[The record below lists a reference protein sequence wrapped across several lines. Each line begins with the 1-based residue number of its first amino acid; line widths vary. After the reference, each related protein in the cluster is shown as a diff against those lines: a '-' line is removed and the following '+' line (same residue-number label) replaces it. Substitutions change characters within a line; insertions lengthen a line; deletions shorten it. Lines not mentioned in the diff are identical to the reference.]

1 MRRLGTT
8 QMQFVIKGTMAGRQG
23 KRMPPA
29 VVAVSVVFATG
40 LTWACSPSLDPVDAP
55 ASISGQRS
63 SSKTPPA
70 GSSPSH
76 REAGEIP
83 VAESAKASAALAE
96 TGTASVQSDASASLS
111 FAPPTI
117 QPELSG
123 AGKSDAYDPPQTEAE
138 RSSPLPMPA
147 PVASEKKP
155 ALAPKP
161 TATLP
166 SPRFAMVSPV
176 APIASPD
183 APAVLAKPE
192 RSAAAASAK
201 APGPDPAPEQA
212 KAVAKAPE
220 GSQPRPSSGRTV
232 AEPSANAAPATV
244 PKSMEQAAVAA
255 KATPAPVSAKAMT
268 LTAATGDGITRAPES
283 LQEDNAFASE
293 ADGPSIESIAAALRN
308 PPRRDLG
315 SSVSPEAMAWIL
327 GGPSHNLDEVVS
339 TASAAHKPDAVQ
351 VAAAQNPVAGSTS
364 LARVGVASTQSSD
377 EPAIGRRIP
386 ALTRVDP
393 QVLRESMARQASTPA
408 DHDSFA
414 SETLLAEVAT
424 SVNAPG
430 LKPAAVPVATQAV
443 PAVAASSE
451 TAITSAPQTA
461 LADNVAMGATARHA
475 GVYRQTAQ
483 GIEID
488 LPLRVNGAQAGAI
501 TLLIA
506 GASLEQPDVV
516 HGEFSVRLSAILQ
529 ALQPQ
534 MEPALYE
541 HLQGS
546 AGAAAQVT
554 LNDLRAAGITV
565 GFAPNGDLTLG

>member
-1 MRRLGTT
+1 
-8 QMQFVIKGTMAGRQG
+8 MAGRQG

-55 ASISGQRS
+55 ASVSGQRNS
-63 SSKTPPA
+63 SETASA
-70 GSSPSH
+70 GASAAH
-76 REAGEIP
+76 REPTESP
-83 VAESAKASAALAE
+83 VPESAKTSAALAE
-96 TGTASVQSDASASLS
+96 TGTPAIESDASASLS

-123 AGKSDAYDPPQTEAE
+123 ADKSTVDDPPQTEAE
-138 RSSPLPMPA
+138 RASALSTPA
-147 PVASEKKP
+147 PVASGNKP
-155 ALAPKP
+155 APAPKTSPALP
-161 TATLP
+161 T
-166 SPRFAMVSPV
+166 PRFAMVSPV
-176 APIASPD
+176 APVASPA
-183 APAVLAKPE
+183 APAVLAEPE
-192 RSAAAASAK
+192 RTATAASPK
-201 APGPDPAPEQA
+201 APRPDPAPKQA

-220 GSQPRPSSGRTV
+220 GPEPGPSSGRSV
-232 AEPSANAAPATV
+232 AEPSGSAASATV
-244 PKSMEQAAVAA
+244 SKSMGQATLAA
-255 KATPAPVSAKAMT
+255 EATTARESAKAKS
-268 LTAATGDGITRAPES
+268 LTAATGDGITRAPDG
-283 LQEDNAFASE
+283 LQEGDAFASE
-293 ADGPSIESIAAALRN
+293 GDGPSIESIAAALRN
-308 PPRRDLG
+308 PPRRNLG

-327 GGPSHNLDEVVS
+327 GRPSHDLDEVVS
-339 TASAAHKPDAVQ
+339 TASAARKPDATQ
-351 VAAAQNPVAGSTS
+351 VAETGHSAAQPTK
-364 LARVGVASTQSSD
+364 LARAGTDSEQLSD
-377 EPAIGRRIP
+377 ESVVGRRVP

-393 QVLRESMARQASTPA
+393 QVLRESMARQASTSA
-408 DHDSFA
+408 DHNPVA

-430 LKPAAVPVATQAV
+430 LKAATVPIATQAAS
-443 PAVAASSE
+443 AVAPSSE
-451 TAITSAPQTA
+451 TAIASAPPTA
-461 LADNVAMGATARHA
+461 LADDVAVATTARHA

-516 HGEFSVRLSAILQ
+516 HGEFTVRLSAILQ

-534 MEPALYE
+534 MEPALYA